1 MEAYELLALL
11 APMIVI
17 VTLILMIGAVILLK
31 PLSKQGAALL
41 EQMLKD
47 RREGRTEND
56 LEHLTS
62 SMASL
67 SERMRLL
74 EERQSFTESLIEA
87 PPESRGR
94 IPEHVEPASPQ
105 E

>member
-1 MEAYELLALL
+1 MEALELL
-11 APMIVI
+11 APMIVT
-17 VTLILMIGAVILLK
+17 VTLILMIGAVILLR

-47 RREGRTEND
+47 RREGRTMND

-62 SMASL
+62 AMANL
-67 SERMRLL
+67 SERMHLL

-87 PPESRGR
+87 APESRGR
-94 IPEHVEPASPQ
+94 IPERVERGSS

>member
-1 MEAYELLALL
+1 MEALELL
-11 APMIVI
+11 APMIVT

-47 RREGRTEND
+47 RREGRTADD

-62 SMASL
+62 AMASL

-74 EERQSFTESLIEA
+74 EDRQAFTESLLEA
-87 PPESRGR
+87 TPENRGR
-94 IPEHVEPASPQ
+94 IAERVETVSGG

>member
-1 MEAYELLALL
+1 MEALELI
-11 APMIVI
+11 APLIVA
-17 VTLILMIGAVILLK
+17 VTLILMVGAVILLK

-47 RREGRTEND
+47 RREGHTSND
-56 LEHLTS
+56 VDHLTS
-62 SMASL
+62 SLATI

-87 PPESRGR
+87 TPESRGR
-94 IPEHVEPASPQ
+94 IPEHVELASP
-105 E
+105 EE

>member
-1 MEAYELLALL
+1 MPALELLA
-11 APMIVI
+11 PVI
-17 VTLILMIGAVILLK
+17 VTITLILMIGAVILFK

-47 RREGRTEND
+47 RREGRAATD

-62 SMASL
+62 SMASI

-74 EERQSFTESLIEA
+74 EDRQSFTESLIEA
-87 PPESRGR
+87 TPEKRGR
-94 IPEHVEPASPQ
+94 IPERVEPASP
-105 E
+105 EE

>member
-1 MEAYELLALL
+1 MPALELLA
-11 APMIVI
+11 PVIVT

-47 RREGRTEND
+47 RRDGRAADDVER
-56 LEHLTS
+56 LTS
-62 SMASL
+62 AMANL

-74 EERQSFTESLIEA
+74 EDRQSFAESLIEA
-87 PPESRGR
+87 SPKSRGR
-94 IPEHVEPASPQ
+94 IAEHAGLASS
-105 E
+105 ED

>member
-1 MEAYELLALL
+1 MPALELLA
-11 APMIVI
+11 PVIVT

-47 RREGRTEND
+47 RREGRAAED
-56 LEHLTS
+56 MEHLTS
-62 SMASL
+62 AMSTL

-74 EERQSFTESLIEA
+74 EDRQSFTESLIEA
-87 PPESRGR
+87 GPGSRGR
-94 IPEHVEPASPQ
+94 IAEHVGLASS
-105 E
+105 EE

>member
-1 MEAYELLALL
+1 MQALELLA
-11 APMIVI
+11 PVVVT
-17 VTLILMIGAVILLK
+17 VTLILMVGAVILLK

-47 RREGRTEND
+47 RREGRTADD

-62 SMASL
+62 AMTNI

-74 EERQSFTESLIEA
+74 EDRQSFTESLIEA
-87 PPESRGR
+87 APESRGR
-94 IPEHVEPASPQ
+94 IPEHVEPASP
-105 E
+105 EE

>member
-1 MEAYELLALL
+1 MEALELLV
-11 APMIVI
+11 PMIVT
-17 VTLILMIGAVILLK
+17 VTVILMIGAVILLK

-47 RREGRTEND
+47 RREGRTAND

-62 SMASL
+62 AMATI

-87 PPESRGR
+87 TPESRGR
-94 IPEHVEPASPQ
+94 IPERVEPASP
-105 E
+105 EA

>member
-1 MEAYELLALL
+1 MEALELLV
-11 APMIVI
+11 PMIVT
-17 VTLILMIGAVILLK
+17 VTLILMIGAVILLR

-47 RREGRTEND
+47 RREGRSANELD
-56 LEHLTS
+56 HLTS
-62 SMASL
+62 SMAGL

-74 EERQSFTESLIEA
+74 EDRQSFTESLIEST
-87 PPESRGR
+87 PESRGR
-94 IPEHVEPASPQ
+94 IAERVEMGSRD

>member
-1 MEAYELLALL
+1 MDALELL
-11 APMIVI
+11 APMIVT
-17 VTLILMIGAVILLK
+17 VTLILMVGAVILLK

-47 RREGRTEND
+47 RREGRTADD

-62 SMASL
+62 AMSNL

-74 EERQSFTESLIEA
+74 EDRQSFTESLIEA
-87 PPESRGR
+87 SPEGRGR
-94 IPEHVEPASPQ
+94 IADRVGLASS
-105 E
+105 EE

>member
-1 MEAYELLALL
+1 MEALELL
-11 APMIVI
+11 APMIVT
-17 VTLILMIGAVILLK
+17 VTLILMVGAVILLK

-47 RREGRTEND
+47 RREGRSVNE

-74 EERQSFTESLIEA
+74 EERQSFTESILEA
-87 PPESRGR
+87 TPDGQRRLAERAER
-94 IPEHVEPASPQ
+94 AYRED
-105 E
+105 

>member
-1 MEAYELLALL
+1 MEALELL
-11 APMIVI
+11 APMIVT

-47 RREGRTEND
+47 RREGRTADD

-62 SMASL
+62 AMASL

-74 EERQSFTESLIEA
+74 EDRQAFTESLLEA
-87 PPESRGR
+87 IPESRGR
-94 IPEHVEPASPQ
+94 IAERVEPVSGG

>member
-1 MEAYELLALL
+1 MDALELL
-11 APMIVI
+11 APMIVT
-17 VTLILMIGAVILLK
+17 VTLILMVGAVILLK

-47 RREGRTEND
+47 RREGRSTNE

-62 SMASL
+62 SMANL

-74 EERQSFTESLIEA
+74 EERQGFTESLIEA
-87 PPESRGR
+87 IPESRHR
-94 IPEHVEPASPQ
+94 IAEHAELAAR
-105 E
+105 EE

>member
-1 MEAYELLALL
+1 MEALELL
-11 APMIVI
+11 APMIVS
-17 VTLILMIGAVILLK
+17 VTLILMIGAVILLR

-47 RREGRTEND
+47 RREGRSVAD
-56 LEHLTS
+56 IEHLTGA
-62 SMASL
+62 MANL
-67 SERMRLL
+67 AERMRLL

-87 PPESRGR
+87 PRERSAR
-94 IPEHVEPASPQ
+94 IAERVEIGSSA

>member
-1 MEAYELLALL
+1 MEALGLL
-11 APMIVI
+11 APMIVT

-62 SMASL
+62 SIASI

-87 PPESRGR
+87 TPESRGR
-94 IPEHVEPASPQ
+94 IPEHVELASR
-105 E
+105 EE

>member
-1 MEAYELLALL
+1 MPALELLA
-11 APMIVI
+11 PVIVT

-31 PLSKQGAALL
+31 PLSKQGGALM

-47 RREGRTEND
+47 RREGRTASD

-67 SERMRLL
+67 FERMRLL
-74 EERQSFTESLIEA
+74 EERQSFMESLIEA
-87 PPESRGR
+87 APESRGR
-94 IPEHVEPASPQ
+94 IAERVELTSPEE
-105 E
+105 